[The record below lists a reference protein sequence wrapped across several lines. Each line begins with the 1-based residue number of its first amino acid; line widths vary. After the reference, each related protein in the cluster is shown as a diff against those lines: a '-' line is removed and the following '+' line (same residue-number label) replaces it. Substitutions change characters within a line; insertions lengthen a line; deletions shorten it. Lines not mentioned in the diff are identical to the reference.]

1 MQFIGRSGN
10 DVLLASENLSVIV
23 NEKTNAVTHT
33 GNLDALIASAEW
45 DANGSK
51 PRELSIEI
59 ATASITDLDI
69 KVFADSDRMYTIPK
83 SVQSEAKRA
92 LEWHK
97 EHHRG
102 GTPVGLNTARTL
114 AKGGQIGINKVR
126 HIAKYFP
133 RHEVDKKGK
142 GYKPA
147 EDGYPSNGRIAW
159 ALWGGDS
166 AKSWASA
173 IVERENK
180 AVTAAMYTKVKA
192 YDLDYFSDSSLV
204 EFTIRVHGD
213 GSGIDRLYANSANG
227 KLEVWD
233 KGSWSDLGESY
244 KSFSEIDS
252 ELDSNVD
259 GVIFYHFP
267 VDIEAALLASALLD
281 ASPFLSTNIESINID
296 EAELVAAALGE
307 IDWGYIDS
315 LTFADATASAGD
327 GKYTTE
333 ERSKTAEGQ
342 VRDATG
348 KFAKMGSPAVI
359 NGNYVGKVSKANADR
374 GTLEIKADNGNS
386 FEVPAN
392 TVDAQPETTGVT
404 PGAVSAST
412 KRYGQPLD
420 VSGILGQPRDSTNK
434 ALAGLPNR
442 LPPLTKDD
450 VQSMLT
456 DWGSWVSDQRT
467 AFAKTA
473 QATPEVHVN
482 TDAEDHKSPNA
493 YNDPYLRKWLDTKYK
508 GTGGKTSYPNRTWY
522 NPIRKDDIVA
532 KKSASSVGYKGI
544 PTGSGAGSGG
554 SHTRTKNVTMKNGI
568 VTTSKSVTY
577 NSILAAGEPQ
587 AQALTPE
594 TSDVPPIYM
603 AIVAQD
609 DPQAVMNLVALIPAD
624 SKSAEPTL
632 FKRSEDKW
640 VQDERLLGD
649 LNSPTPPPVI
659 VLDDESLADVLS
671 QMSKATQANSEE
683 RAVEQEQKAEAG
695 PAPVQASVDQVLSI
709 LWSST
714 GELLAIAAAGGLD
727 RNRGNAETLR
737 RYWTHGE
744 GAAKI
749 RWGTKGDWSRCVR
762 HLSKYLG
769 VRAKGY
775 CQLRHK
781 EALGIY
787 TATHAKRDR
796 AKHLSEME
804 ELAFNTEVT
813 NEDMAKPVEQICQE
827 VDGDS
832 TFDPTWEPEEAIIII
847 LQDAEEDPA
856 LLAAGGPD
864 RNRGNAE
871 KLRRYWTVGEG
882 GAKIRWNTGG
892 DWTRCVRHLSKYMGP
907 RAKGYCAL
915 RHKEMTGLWTGDK
928 AHRELY
934 GHKGALSIYSDEFI
948 RSSKEVISLAELS
961 AQANELKGRVIT
973 ASGGFQAPL
982 PEGGEFFIPV
992 VLPENTESG
1001 DGRSFSAG
1009 AVSMRELPLP
1019 LLWQIKTAQGHD
1031 GSVVVG
1037 RIDSMERT
1045 ADGVGNAYGVF
1056 DSGEYGRE
1064 AERLVR
1070 GGFIKGV
1077 SADLDRF
1084 EASEEMASEE
1094 DGKIGTNKIK
1104 ITKGRIMGVTLVPKP
1119 AFQEC
1124 KIVLLDQIEDVQEE
1138 PVSSISARVI
1148 KPVSEEAL
1156 VACAA
1161 VVASIP
1167 VTPPKSWF
1175 ENPNLTGPTPLTVD
1189 DSGRVF
1195 GHIAAWHV
1203 DHIGLS
1209 FGTKPPR
1216 SRSGYSYFHTGVI
1229 RTEEGMDIP
1238 VGQLTLSGGHAPLE
1252 ASARSAA
1259 KHYDDTASAFADVH
1273 AGEDAY
1279 GIWVSGALR
1288 PTVTSY
1294 QVREIRAS
1302 APSGDWRPIQG
1313 ALELVAVCQ
1322 VNVPGFPIARAR
1334 VASGEVMALVAAGAS
1349 YLARLKDDPTLL
1361 GEYAE
1366 IAKSRFAS
1374 LKNEINGVKTMTADA
1389 GCNCCPA
1396 CTAMCSGSCCANCTM
1411 GTVGLGMNPSP
1422 KVKPLYIDGLQQLLA
1437 DVIGFY
1443 HRVHGYHW
1451 NVTGEDFAQYHEL
1464 FGEIYE
1470 DVYGSIDPIAE
1481 NIRKLGDYPI
1491 ISLEEYAEMSAFS
1504 STGLAGG
1511 TPRALA
1517 ADLYLANQELIEELK
1532 VMFSMLEA
1540 ANEQGV
1546 CNFLAERIDA
1556 HQKWSWQLSSS
1567 ITGKELV
1574 IAEDKD
1580 EEPNFET
1587 VFSILDSE
1595 GLVAAGPSEKVR
1607 EKLAKAGE
1615 ALPDGSY
1622 PIRNVSDLRKAI
1634 HAYGR
1639 SKPSDRAKVR
1649 RHISKRAK
1657 ALGKPD
1663 MIPDEWKSA
1672 SASGMELSIA
1682 VADMRSR
1689 ISITSLTAAGE
1700 VMQSDATVEATGGVD
1715 PKVQSSKEDPY
1726 ASKYTAKTQPRDAQ
1740 GKFRLVLARLKQDLG
1755 VASLD
1760 AVAKKVGQVENLDN
1774 TGNYAAAAA
1783 GARDVIDTVN
1793 RMDTG
1798 ALDNT
1803 ALVNVRTGAKAL
1815 AETISNLPL
1824 PFADQSQKVRFSDLP
1839 PALSKLMKDM
1849 ITKVE
1854 QKVGVNDAGKAT
1866 SELKSFMAGGDMY
1879 SQSEISSHMNTLL
1892 RLLT

>member
-1 MQFIGRSGN
+1 MQFVGRNGD
-10 DVLLASENLSVIV
+10 DVLLASENFSVIV
-23 NEKTNAVTHT
+23 NEETNAVTHT
-33 GNLDALIASAEW
+33 GSLDALIASADW
-45 DANGSK
+45 DANGAE

-59 ATASITDLDI
+59 ANASITDLDI

-83 SVQSEAKRA
+83 SVQVEAKRA

-102 GTPVGLNTARTL
+102 GTPVGMNTARIL
-114 AKGGQIGINKVR
+114 AKGGQIGIKKVR

-142 GYKPA
+142 GYKPSD
-147 EDGYPSNGRIAW
+147 EGYPSNGRIAW

-192 YDLDYFSDSSLV
+192 YDLDYFTDSSLV

-213 GSGIDRLYANSANG
+213 GSGIDRLYANHTDG

-233 KGSWSDLGESY
+233 NGSWSDLGESY

-252 ELDSNVD
+252 ELDTAFD

-267 VDIEAALLASALLD
+267 VDSEAALLASALLD
-281 ASPFLSTNIESINID
+281 ASPFLSTNVESINID
-296 EAELVAAALGE
+296 EAELVAAAMGE
-307 IDWGYIDS
+307 IDWGYVDS
-315 LTFADATASAGD
+315 LTFADATASNGD

-333 ERSKTAEGQ
+333 ERSENVESQ

-359 NGNYVGKVSKANADR
+359 NGNYVGKVMKAHADR
-374 GTLEIKADNGNS
+374 GTLEIQADNGNT
-386 FEVPAN
+386 FEAPAN
-392 TVDAQPETTGVT
+392 TVDAQPDTQGVT
-404 PGAVSAST
+404 PNAATAST
-412 KRYGQPLD
+412 RRYGQPLD
-420 VSGILGQPRDSTNK
+420 VSGILGEPRDSTNK
-434 ALAGLPNR
+434 SLAGLPNR

-450 VQSMLT
+450 MQSMLT
-456 DWGSWVSDQRT
+456 DWGTWVADQRT

-473 QATPEVHVN
+473 QKTPQVHVN
-482 TDAEDHKSPNA
+482 TDAEDHKAPNA
-493 YNDPYLRKWLDTKYK
+493 YNDPYLRRWLDTKYK
-508 GTGGKTSYPNRTWY
+508 GGDGKANYPNRSWY
-522 NPIRKDDIVA
+522 NPMRTDDVA
-532 KKSASSVGYKGI
+532 KKKSAKAVGYKG
-544 PTGSGAGSGG
+544 PSGG
-554 SHTRTKNVTMKNGI
+554 GDGRSWNSSWSKTMKDGV
-568 VTTSKSVTY
+568 VTTTRSRSSST
-577 NSILAAGEPQ
+577 NSIIAAGDVK
-587 AQALTPE
+587 ALTPE

-609 DPQAVMNLVALIPAD
+609 DPQAVMNLVALIPTN
-624 SKSAEPTL
+624 SKSTEPTL

-640 VQDERLLGD
+640 VQDERLLTD

-659 VLDDESLADVLS
+659 VLDDDSLADVMS
-671 QMSKATQANSEE
+671 QMSKAVQERTEE
-683 RAVEQEQKAEAG
+683 KAAEEQQKAEG
-695 PAPVQASVDQVLSI
+695 TPAPIKASVDQVLSI
-709 LWSST
+709 LWSDT
-714 GELLAIAAAGGLD
+714 GELLAIAAAGG
-727 RNRGNAETLR
+727 A
-737 RYWTHGE
+737 
-744 GAAKI
+744 
-749 RWGTKGDWSRCVR
+749 
-762 HLSKYLG
+762 
-769 VRAKGY
+769 
-775 CQLRHK
+775 
-781 EALGIY
+781 
-787 TATHAKRDR
+787 
-796 AKHLSEME
+796 
-804 ELAFNTEVT
+804 
-813 NEDMAKPVEQICQE
+813 
-827 VDGDS
+827 
-832 TFDPTWEPEEAIIII
+832 
-847 LQDAEEDPA
+847 
-856 LLAAGGPD
+856 D

-928 AHRELY
+928 AHREMY
-934 GHKGALSIYSDEFI
+934 GRKGALSTYSDEFI
-948 RSSKEVISLAELS
+948 RSSQEIISLAELS
-961 AQANELKGRVIT
+961 AQASELKSRVLT

-982 PEGGEFFIPV
+982 GDGAAFMIPV

-1001 DGRSFSAG
+1001 DGRSFSGG

-1094 DGKIGTNKIK
+1094 DGKIGTGKIK

-1124 KIVLLDQIEDVQEE
+1124 KILLLDEIEDVQEKS
-1138 PVSSISARVI
+1138 VGSISARTI

-1229 RTEEGMDIP
+1229 RTEEGADIP

-1252 ASARSAA
+1252 ASAKSAA

-1349 YLARLKDDPTLL
+1349 YLARLKDDPSLL

-1374 LKNEINGVKTMTADA
+1374 LKNEINGVETMTADA
-1389 GCNCCPA
+1389 ACNCCPA
-1396 CTAMCSGSCCANCTM
+1396 CNSMCDGSCCANCM
-1411 GTVGLGMNPSP
+1411 MKASGLGMNPDLN
-1422 KVKPLYIDGLQQLLA
+1422 VKPLYINELQELLA

-1464 FGEIYE
+1464 FQEIYE
-1470 DVYGSIDPIAE
+1470 DVYGSIDGIAE

-1532 VMFSMLEA
+1532 EMFSMLEA

-1546 CNFLAERIDA
+1546 CNFIAERIDM
-1556 HQKWSWQLSSS
+1556 HQKWGWQLSSS
-1567 ITGKELV
+1567 ISGKELV
-1574 IAEDKD
+1574 IAEDD
-1580 EEPNFET
+1580 EEEPNFET
-1587 VFSILDSE
+1587 VFSVLDLE

-1663 MIPDEWKSA
+1663 MIPDEWKTA

-1689 ISITSLTAAGE
+1689 ISSTSLTAAADI
-1700 VMQSDATVEATGGVD
+1700 MQSDATVEATGDVN
-1715 PKVQSSKEDPY
+1715 PKAQPSNEGFY
-1726 ASKYTAKTQPRDAQ
+1726 ERKYTARTQPRDAQ

-1839 PALSKLMKDM
+1839 PALANLMKDM
-1849 ITKVE
+1849 IEKVE
-1854 QKVGVNDAGKAT
+1854 DKVGQKDAGAAT
-1866 SELKSFMAGGDMY
+1866 SELKSFMSGGDMY

>member
-1 MQFIGRSGN
+1 MQFVGRNGS
-10 DVLLASENLSVIV
+10 DVLLASENFSVIV
-23 NEKTNAVTHT
+23 NEETNAVINT
-33 GNLDALIASAEW
+33 GNLDALIASAVW
-45 DANGSK
+45 DVEGEEPK
-51 PRELSIEI
+51 EVSIEI
-59 ATASITDLDI
+59 ATAAITDLDI

-83 SVQSEAKRA
+83 SVQVEAKRA

-102 GTPVGLNTARTL
+102 GTPVGMNTARTL
-114 AKGGQIGINKVR
+114 AKGGQIGIKKVR

-180 AVTAAMYTKVKA
+180 AVTASMYDKVKA
-192 YDLDYFSDSSLV
+192 YDLDYFNDSSSI

-213 GSGIDRLYANSANG
+213 GSGIDRLYANHTNG

-252 ELDSNVD
+252 ELDTAVD

-267 VDIEAALLASALLD
+267 VDSEAALLASALLD
-281 ASPFLSTNIESINID
+281 ASPFLSTNVESINID
-296 EAELVAAALGE
+296 EAELVASAMSE

-315 LTFADATASAGD
+315 LTFADATAPEGD

-333 ERSKTAEGQ
+333 ERSENVESQ

-359 NGNYVGKVSKANADR
+359 NGNYVGKVMKAHADR
-374 GTLEIKADNGNS
+374 GTLEIQADNGNT
-386 FEVPAN
+386 FEAPAN
-392 TVDAQPETTGVT
+392 TVDAQPETQGVA
-404 PGAVSAST
+404 PGADNAST
-412 KRYGQPLD
+412 RRYGQPLD
-420 VSGILGQPRDSTNK
+420 VSGILGEPRDSSNK
-434 ALAGLPNR
+434 SLAGLPNR

-450 VQSMLT
+450 MQSMLT
-456 DWGSWVSDQRT
+456 DWGSWAADQRT

-473 QATPEVHVN
+473 QATPSVHVDTN
-482 TDAEDHKSPNA
+482 AEDRKAPNA

-508 GTGGKTSYPNRTWY
+508 GTGGKDAYPNRSWY
-522 NPIRKDDIVA
+522 NPVRKDDIEK
-532 KKSASSVGYKGI
+532 KKSAKAVGSRDI
-544 PTGSGAGSGG
+544 PTSSGG
-554 SHTRTKNVTMKNGI
+554 TGGKHGWSSSWSKTMKDGV
-568 VTTSKSVTY
+568 VTTTKSRTSY
-577 NSILAAGEPQ
+577 SITAAGDAQ

-624 SKSAEPTL
+624 SKSIQPTL
-632 FKRSEDKW
+632 FKRKDDKW
-640 VQDERLLGD
+640 IQDEALLTD

-659 VLDDESLADVLS
+659 VLDDDSLADVMS
-671 QMSKATQANSEE
+671 QMSKATQARSEE
-683 RAVEQEQKAEAG
+683 RAVEQEQKMEI
-695 PAPVQASVDQVLSI
+695 PAPIKASVDQVLSI
-709 LWSST
+709 LWSET

-749 RWGTKGDWSRCVR
+749 RWGTKGDWARCVR

-796 AKHLSEME
+796 AKNLSEIE
-804 ELAFNTEVT
+804 ELTFNTDVT
-813 NEDMAKPVEQICQE
+813 NEDMAKPVEQICKE

-832 TFDPTWEPEEAIIII
+832 DFDLTWEPEEAIIII

-856 LLAAGGPD
+856 LLAAGGAD

-882 GAKIRWNTGG
+882 GAKIRWSTGG
-892 DWTRCVRHLSKYMGP
+892 DWTRCVRYLSKYMGP

-934 GHKGALSIYSDEFI
+934 GRKGALSTYSDEFI
-948 RSSKEVISLAELS
+948 RSSREIISLAELS
-961 AQANELKGRVIT
+961 AQANEIKSRVLT

-982 PEGGEFFIPV
+982 GDGGAFFIPV

-1001 DGRSFSAG
+1001 DGRSFSSG
-1009 AVSMRELPLP
+1009 SVTMRELPLP
-1019 LLWQIKTAQGHD
+1019 LMWQIKTAQGHD

-1037 RIDSMERT
+1037 RIDRMERT

-1084 EASEEMASEE
+1084 EASEEMASED
-1094 DGKIGTNKIK
+1094 DGKIGTGKIK

-1124 KIVLLDQIEDVQEE
+1124 KIVLLDQIEDVQEDSM
-1138 PVSSISARVI
+1138 SSVGMKVV
-1148 KPVSEEAL
+1148 KPLTEEAL

-1167 VTPPKSWF
+1167 VTPPKDWF

-1229 RTEEGMDIP
+1229 RTEEGMDVP

-1252 ASARSAA
+1252 ASAKSAA

-1334 VASGEVMALVAAGAS
+1334 VASGEVMALVAAGAN

-1374 LKNEINGVKTMTADA
+1374 LKNEINGVETMTAGG
-1389 GCNCCPA
+1389 GCGCCPA
-1396 CTAMCSGSCCANCTM
+1396 CTSMCDGSCCANCTM
-1411 GTVGLGMNPSP
+1411 KMSGLNMNPDLN
-1422 KVKPLYIDGLQQLLA
+1422 VKPLYIDGLQQLLA

-1464 FGEIYE
+1464 FQEIYE
-1470 DVYGSIDPIAE
+1470 DVYGSIDGIAE

-1491 ISLEEYAEMSAFS
+1491 ISLEEYADMSSFS
-1504 STGLAGG
+1504 SNGLAGG

-1567 ITGKELV
+1567 ISGEELV
-1574 IAEDKD
+1574 IAEDTE

-1587 VFSILDSE
+1587 VFSVLDLE
-1595 GLVAAGPSEKVR
+1595 GLVAAGPSDKVR
-1607 EKLAKAGE
+1607 EKLAKSGE

-1622 PIRNVSDLRKAI
+1622 PIRNVSDLRKAV

-1663 MIPDEWKSA
+1663 MIPDEWKTA

-1682 VADMRSR
+1682 VADLRTR
-1689 ISITSLTAAGE
+1689 ISSTSLTAAAD
-1700 VMQSDATVEATGGVD
+1700 VMEADATMESTGDVD
-1715 PKVQSSKEDPY
+1715 PKVQPSKEGFY
-1726 ASKYTAKTQPRDAQ
+1726 EQRYTAKTQPRDAQ

-1755 VASLD
+1755 TASLD
-1760 AVAKKVGQVENLDN
+1760 SVAKKVKQVENLDN

-1783 GARDVIDTVN
+1783 GARDVIDIVN

-1798 ALDNT
+1798 ALDST
-1803 ALVNVRTGAKAL
+1803 ALTNVRTGATAL

-1839 PALSKLMKDM
+1839 PALANLMKDM

-1854 QKVGVNDAGKAT
+1854 DKVGQKDAGAAT

-1879 SQSEISSHMNTLL
+1879 SQSEISSKMNTLL

>member
-1 MQFIGRSGN
+1 MQFVGRSGN
-10 DVLLASENLSVIV
+10 DVLLASENFSVIV
-23 NEKTNAVTHT
+23 NEETNAVTNT
-33 GNLDALIASAEW
+33 GSLDALIASADW
-45 DANGSK
+45 DANGAEPK
-51 PRELSIEI
+51 ELSIEI
-59 ATASITDLDI
+59 ANASITDLDI

-83 SVQSEAKRA
+83 SVQVEAKRA
-92 LEWHK
+92 LEWRK

-102 GTPVGLNTARTL
+102 GTPVGMNTARTL
-114 AKGGQIGINKVR
+114 AKGGQIGIKKLR

-142 GYKPA
+142 GYKPG

-180 AVTAAMYTKVKA
+180 AVTAALYSKVKA
-192 YDLDYFSDSSLV
+192 YDLDYFNDSSLV
-204 EFTIRVHGD
+204 EFTVRVHGD
-213 GSGIDRLYANSANG
+213 GSGIDRLYANHANG

-233 KGSWSDLGESY
+233 NGSWSDLGESY

-252 ELDSNVD
+252 ELDTAVD

-267 VDIEAALLASALLD
+267 VDSEAALLASALLD

-315 LTFADATASAGD
+315 LTFADATAPEGD

-333 ERSKTAEGQ
+333 ERSENVESQ

-359 NGNYVGKVSKANADR
+359 NGNYVGKVMKAHADR
-374 GTLEIKADNGNS
+374 GTLEIQADNGNT
-386 FEVPAN
+386 FEAPAN
-392 TVDAQPETTGVT
+392 TVDAQPDTQGVT
-404 PGAVSAST
+404 PNAATAST
-412 KRYGQPLD
+412 RRYGQPLD
-420 VSGILGQPRDSTNK
+420 VSGILGEPRDSTNK
-434 ALAGLPNR
+434 SLAGLPNR

-450 VQSMLT
+450 MQSMLT
-456 DWGSWVSDQRT
+456 DWSSWVADQRT
-467 AFAKTA
+467 AFEKTK
-473 QATPEVHVN
+473 QDTPQVSVN
-482 TDAEDHKSPNA
+482 TNDEDRKAPNA
-493 YNDPYLRKWLDTKYK
+493 YNDPYLRRWLDTKYK
-508 GTGGKTSYPNRTWY
+508 GGDGKANYPNRSWY
-522 NPIRKDDIVA
+522 NPTRTDDVA
-532 KKSASSVGYKGI
+532 KKKSAKAVGHKGI
-544 PTGSGAGSGG
+544 PANSGTGKGG
-554 SHTRTKNVTMKNGI
+554 SYTRTKNVTMKDGI
-568 VTTSKSVTY
+568 VTTTKSTTY

-609 DPQAVMNLVALIPAD
+609 DPQAVMNLVALIPAN
-624 SKSAEPTL
+624 SKSTEPTL

-640 VQDERLLGD
+640 VQDERLLTD

-659 VLDDESLADVLS
+659 VLDDDSLADVMS
-671 QMSKATQANSEE
+671 QMSKATQARSEE
-683 RAVEQEQKAEAG
+683 RALEQEADAQGA
-695 PAPVQASVDQVLSI
+695 PAPIKASVDQVLSI
-709 LWSST
+709 LWSNT
-714 GELLAIAAAGGLD
+714 GELLAIAAAGGL
-727 RNRGNAETLR
+727 
-737 RYWTHGE
+737 
-744 GAAKI
+744 
-749 RWGTKGDWSRCVR
+749 
-762 HLSKYLG
+762 
-769 VRAKGY
+769 
-775 CQLRHK
+775 
-781 EALGIY
+781 
-787 TATHAKRDR
+787 
-796 AKHLSEME
+796 
-804 ELAFNTEVT
+804 
-813 NEDMAKPVEQICQE
+813 
-827 VDGDS
+827 
-832 TFDPTWEPEEAIIII
+832 
-847 LQDAEEDPA
+847 
-856 LLAAGGPD
+856 D

-882 GAKIRWNTGG
+882 GAKIRWGTGG
-892 DWTRCVRHLSKYMGP
+892 DWTRCVRQLSKYMGP

-928 AHRELY
+928 AHREMY
-934 GHKGALSIYSDEFI
+934 GRKGALSTYSDEFI
-948 RSSKEVISLAELS
+948 RSSQEIISLAELS
-961 AQANELKGRVIT
+961 AQANELKSRVLT
-973 ASGGFQAPL
+973 ASGGYQAPL
-982 PEGGEFFIPV
+982 GDGGAFMIPV

-1001 DGRSFSAG
+1001 DGRSFSGG

-1084 EASEEMASEE
+1084 EASEEMASED
-1094 DGKIGTNKIK
+1094 DGKIGTGKIK

-1124 KIVLLDQIEDVQEE
+1124 KILLLDEIEDVQEKS
-1138 PVSSISARVI
+1138 VGSISARTI

-1252 ASARSAA
+1252 ASAKSAA

-1273 AGEDAY
+1273 AGEDAH

-1349 YLARLKDDPTLL
+1349 YLARLKDDPSLL

-1374 LKNEINGVKTMTADA
+1374 LKNEINGVETMTAD
-1389 GCNCCPA
+1389 G
-1396 CTAMCSGSCCANCTM
+1396 M
-1411 GTVGLGMNPSP
+1411 GMNPDLH
-1422 KVKPLYIDGLQQLLA
+1422 VKPLYIDALQQLLA

-1464 FGEIYE
+1464 FGEIYG
-1470 DVYGSIDPIAE
+1470 DVYGSVDGIAE

-1491 ISLEEYAEMSAFS
+1491 ISLEEYAEMSSFS

-1532 VMFSMLEA
+1532 EMFSMLEA

-1546 CNFLAERIDA
+1546 ANFIAERIDA

-1567 ITGKELV
+1567 ISGKELV
-1574 IAEDKD
+1574 IAEDAE
-1580 EEPNFET
+1580 EEPHFET
-1587 VFSILDSE
+1587 VFSVLDLE
-1595 GLVAAGPSEKVR
+1595 GLVAAGPSQKVR
-1607 EKLAKAGE
+1607 EKLAKSGE

-1622 PIRNVSDLRKAI
+1622 PIRNVSDLRKAV

-1663 MIPDEWKSA
+1663 MIPDEWKTA

-1689 ISITSLTAAGE
+1689 ISSTSLTAAADI
-1700 VMQSDATVEATGGVD
+1700 MQSDATVEATGDVN
-1715 PKVQSSKEDPY
+1715 PKAQPSNEGFY
-1726 ASKYTAKTQPRDAQ
+1726 ERKYTARTQPRDAQ

-1760 AVAKKVGQVENLDN
+1760 AVAKKVGRIENLDN

-1839 PALSKLMKDM
+1839 PALANLMKDM
-1849 ITKVE
+1849 IEKVE
-1854 QKVGVNDAGKAT
+1854 DKVGQKDAGAAT
-1866 SELKSFMAGGDMY
+1866 SELKSFMAGGDVY
-1879 SQSEISSHMNTLL
+1879 SQSEISSKMNTLL

>member
-1 MQFIGRSGN
+1 MQFVGRSGS
-10 DVLLASENLSVIV
+10 DVLLASENFSVIV
-23 NEKTNAVTHT
+23 NEETNAVINT
-33 GNLDALIASAEW
+33 GNLDALIASAVW
-45 DANGSK
+45 DTDGAEPK
-51 PRELSIEI
+51 EVSIEI
-59 ATASITDLDI
+59 ATAAITDLDI

-102 GTPVGLNTARTL
+102 GTPVGMNTARTL
-114 AKGGQIGINKVR
+114 AKGGQIGIKKVR

-142 GYKPA
+142 GYKPGD
-147 EDGYPSNGRIAW
+147 DGYPSNGRIAW

-180 AVTAAMYTKVKA
+180 AVTASMYDKVKA
-192 YDLDYFSDSSLV
+192 YDLDYFNDSSSV

-213 GSGIDRLYANSANG
+213 GSGIDRLYANHTNG

-252 ELDSNVD
+252 ELDTAVD

-267 VDIEAALLASALLD
+267 VDSEAALLASALLD
-281 ASPFLSTNIESINID
+281 ASPFLSTNVESINID
-296 EAELVAAALGE
+296 EAELVAAAMGE

-315 LTFADATASAGD
+315 LTFADSTAPEGD

-333 ERSKTAEGQ
+333 ERSENVESQ

-359 NGNYVGKVSKANADR
+359 NGNYVGKVMKAHADR
-374 GTLEIKADNGNS
+374 GTLEIQADNGNT
-386 FEVPAN
+386 FEAPAN
-392 TVDAQPETTGVT
+392 TVDAQPETQGVA
-404 PGAVSAST
+404 PSAASAST
-412 KRYGQPLD
+412 RRYGQPLD
-420 VSGILGQPRDSTNK
+420 VSGILGEPRDSTNK
-434 ALAGLPNR
+434 SLAGLPNR

-450 VQSMLT
+450 MQSMLT
-456 DWGSWVSDQRT
+456 DWGSWAADQRI

-473 QATPEVHVN
+473 QATPSVHVN
-482 TDAEDHKSPNA
+482 TNAEDRKAPNA
-493 YNDPYLRKWLDTKYK
+493 YNDPYLRRWLDTKYK
-508 GTGGKTSYPNRTWY
+508 GTGGKDSYPNRSWY
-522 NPIRKDDIVA
+522 NPVRTDDIA
-532 KKSASSVGYKGI
+532 KKKSAKAVGYKGAN
-544 PTGSGAGSGG
+544 PAGSGG
-554 SHTRTKNVTMKNGI
+554 GRNWTSSWSKTIKNGV
-568 VTTSKSVTY
+568 VTTSRTRTT
-577 NSILAAGEPQ
+577 NSIIAAGEEQ

-624 SKSAEPTL
+624 SKSVQPTL
-632 FKRSEDKW
+632 FKRKDDKW
-640 VQDERLLGD
+640 VKDEALLTD

-659 VLDDESLADVLS
+659 VLDDDSLADVMS
-671 QMSKATQANSEE
+671 QMSKATEARSEE

-695 PAPVQASVDQVLSI
+695 PAPIQASVDQVLSI
-709 LWSST
+709 LWSNT
-714 GELLAIAAAGGLD
+714 GELLAIAAAGG
-727 RNRGNAETLR
+727 A
-737 RYWTHGE
+737 
-744 GAAKI
+744 
-749 RWGTKGDWSRCVR
+749 
-762 HLSKYLG
+762 
-769 VRAKGY
+769 
-775 CQLRHK
+775 
-781 EALGIY
+781 
-787 TATHAKRDR
+787 
-796 AKHLSEME
+796 
-804 ELAFNTEVT
+804 
-813 NEDMAKPVEQICQE
+813 
-827 VDGDS
+827 
-832 TFDPTWEPEEAIIII
+832 
-847 LQDAEEDPA
+847 
-856 LLAAGGPD
+856 D

-934 GHKGALSIYSDEFI
+934 GRKGALSVYSDEFI

-961 AQANELKGRVIT
+961 AQANEIKGRVLT

-982 PEGGEFFIPV
+982 GDGAAFMIPV

-1001 DGRSFSAG
+1001 DGRSFSGG

-1084 EASEEMASEE
+1084 EATEEMASED
-1094 DGKIGTNKIK
+1094 DGKIGTGKIK

-1124 KIVLLDQIEDVQEE
+1124 KILLLDEIEDVQEKS
-1138 PVSSISARVI
+1138 VGSISARTI

-1229 RTEEGMDIP
+1229 RTEEGEDIP

-1252 ASARSAA
+1252 ASAKSAA

-1349 YLARLKDDPTLL
+1349 YLARLKDDPSLL

-1374 LKNEINGVKTMTADA
+1374 LKNEINGVETMTAD
-1389 GCNCCPA
+1389 G
-1396 CTAMCSGSCCANCTM
+1396 M
-1411 GTVGLGMNPSP
+1411 GMNPDLN
-1422 KVKPLYIDGLQQLLA
+1422 VKPLYIDGLQQLLA

-1464 FGEIYE
+1464 FGEIYG
-1470 DVYGSIDPIAE
+1470 DVYGSVDGIAE

-1491 ISLEEYAEMSAFS
+1491 ISLEEYAEISAFS

-1517 ADLYLANQELIEELK
+1517 ADLYLANRELIEELK
-1532 VMFSMLEA
+1532 TMFSMLEA

-1546 CNFLAERIDA
+1546 ANFIAERIDA

-1567 ITGKELV
+1567 ISGDELV
-1574 IAEDKD
+1574 IAEDKE

-1587 VFSILDSE
+1587 VFSVLDSE
-1595 GLVAAGPSEKVR
+1595 GLVAAGPSQKVR

-1682 VADMRSR
+1682 VADLRSR
-1689 ISITSLTAAGE
+1689 ISSTSLTAAADI
-1700 VMQSDATVEATGGVD
+1700 MQSDATVEATGDVN
-1715 PKVQSSKEDPY
+1715 PKAQPSKEGFY
-1726 ASKYTAKTQPRDAQ
+1726 EQKYTAKTQPRDAQ

-1774 TGNYAAAAA
+1774 TGNYVAAAA

-1839 PALSKLMKDM
+1839 PALANLMKDM
-1849 ITKVE
+1849 IEKVE
-1854 QKVGVNDAGKAT
+1854 DKVGEKDAGAAT

-1879 SQSEISSHMNTLL
+1879 SQSEISSKMNTLL